1 MVDSRREGTMAGGL
15 VALPERVE
23 AIEQKLDQMSR
34 RGLSQLRGDVGRI
47 ERTLDRVLNRYL
59 PEA

>member
-1 MVDSRREGTMAGGL
+1 MAGGL
-15 VALPERVE
+15 VGLPERLD